1 MLKINQWT
9 IDSINSLL
17 ELEKDIK
24 SAELFVVGMK
34 LVYKQLPNEL
44 KDTQGVHQLE
54 QLFHVI
60 AHTGYRLE
68 HMRNEMNRDIQ
79 RQKEDAKIED
89 ELLRKRLTEERARI
103 KKK

>member
-34 LVYKQLPNEL
+34 LVYK
-44 KDTQGVHQLE
+44 K
-54 QLFHVI
+54 
-60 AHTGYRLE
+60 
-68 HMRNEMNRDIQ
+68 
-79 RQKEDAKIED
+79 
-89 ELLRKRLTEERARI
+89 
-103 KKK
+103 